1 MYDMMMFFPALNMHV
16 LVHLVVMLA
25 WKKNSSYCYLTIY
38 SEVVKDDATYMRK
51 KILLSLLRPTWVSQ
65 RISTFNL
72 KSSWISQLTLC
83 KKKKI
88 QTHIVGNQLV
98 FRYISKYTWNP
109 SYVHDPNFITQVCSS
124 KGKYSTSISHDEW

>member
-51 KILLSLLRPTWVSQ
+51 KILLSLLP
-65 RISTFNL
+65 
-72 KSSWISQLTLC
+72 
-83 KKKKI
+83 
-88 QTHIVGNQLV
+88 
-98 FRYISKYTWNP
+98 YT
-109 SYVHDPNFITQVCSS
+109 YVLHECRRESVLLIWKVPGYPN
-124 KGKYSTSISHDEW
+124 